1 MPRCTWSTDRAA
13 SSCGSIQ
20 SKKTRCAA
28 PVPCELP
35 SSPCPCSWPSAA
47 AVAAVAAATT
57 RAPVPTESVTLT
69 LSSSIDVVGASFTV
83 GYEAGRVALLGSG
96 PQAQCHLAS
105 SDLIAVNDDDAGTLR
120 VALLPANPLQRP
132 TLALPTTFTC
142 DFAENGGAIGPGDVR
157 VGSKKVAVLD
167 GNGIAIAGD
176 ASKLDV
182 Q

>member
-1 MPRCTWSTDRAA
+1 MRGARPMRIALVALPLLVALGCGGGGGGGGHDTGPVATATAA
-13 SSCGSIQ
+13 I
-20 SKKTRCAA
+20 T
-28 PVPCELP
+28 P
-35 SSPCPCSWPSAA
+35 S
-47 AVAAVAAATT
+47 
-57 RAPVPTESVTLT
+57 PVPTESVTLT
-69 LSSSIDVVGASFTV
+69 LGSSIDVVGASFTV

-96 PQAQCHLAS
+96 PQAQCRLAS

>member
-1 MPRCTWSTDRAA
+1 MRAA
-13 SSCGSIQ
+13 RPMRIVLVALPLLVALGCGGGGGGGGHD
-20 SKKTRCAA
+20 TGAVPTA
-28 PVPCELP
+28 TPVPGATP
-35 SSPCPCSWPSAA
+35 SP
-47 AVAAVAAATT
+47 
-57 RAPVPTESVTLT
+57 APTASVTLT
-69 LSSSIDVVGASFTV
+69 LSSSIGLVGASFTV

-96 PQAQCHLAS
+96 AQAQCRLAS
-105 SDLIAVNDDDAGTLR
+105 NDLVAVNDDDAGTLH

-142 DFAENGGAIGPGDVR
+142 DFTENGGAIGPGDVR

-176 ASKLDV
+176 ASKLDA